1 MTLSLCVLASS
12 SAGNCTYVASAQ
24 TAILIDAGLS
34 GKELLR
40 RLVQV
45 GVAAG
50 RIQAVC
56 LTHEHG
62 DHTVGLSVLHKRLG
76 LQLYANSSTVEALGR
91 QPNNQAL
98 PWNIFT
104 TGSPFLIGDLRIEPF
119 SVPHD
124 AYDPVGFIVENDGSR
139 VGVVTDMGMATELIR
154 QRLRQCRALVVEA
167 NHDERLVTNAKRPW
181 SLKQRVLGRQGHLS
195 NRHAAE
201 LLAQVA
207 DANLQAVF
215 LAHLSGECNRP
226 ELAQDTVAKAL
237 RAKECSHVHVHLTYP
252 DRASDV
258 WQG

>member
-1 MTLSLCVLASS
+1 MALSLCVLASS

-24 TAILIDAGLS
+24 TAILVDAGLS

-40 RLVQV
+40 RLAQT
-45 GVAAG
+45 GLAPE
-50 RIQAVC
+50 RIKAVC

-76 LQLYANSSTVEALGR
+76 VQLYANSSTVEALER
-91 QPNNQAL
+91 QPNNKAL
-98 PWNIFT
+98 PWNLFT
-104 TGSPFLIGDLRIEPF
+104 TGSPFVIGDLRIEPF

-124 AYDPVGFIVENDGSR
+124 AYDPVGFIVECGGCR
-139 VGVVTDMGMATELIR
+139 VGIVTDMGTATELIR

-195 NRHAAE
+195 NRYAGE
-201 LLAQVA
+201 LLTQVA

-226 ELAQDTVAKAL
+226 ELAQDTVVKAL
-237 RAKECSHVHVHLTYP
+237 RVREYGHVRVLLTYP
-252 DRASDV
+252 DRASEV